1 MTRTLYSLV
10 FILCMPLVLL
20 RLLLRARKA
29 PAYARRWHERLALG
43 GDLRPDGIWI
53 HAVSVGEAIAAAPMV
68 RVLLERYPQLPVTI
82 TCMTPTGSEQIR
94 KMFDDRVG
102 HAYLPYDLPWLQR
115 RFIRRLRPRVG
126 VIMETELWPNMV
138 HEAKAAEV
146 PLILANARLSDRSA
160 RGYRRVG
167 WLVRPMFAALDWVAV
182 QTEAEAQRFV
192 RLGVDRDSISITGSI
207 KFDLQPDSDV
217 LEQAVQ
223 LRSQWGE
230 RPVWIAASTH
240 AGEDEQI
247 LAAHQQVLESHSDA
261 LLILVPRHP
270 ERFSDAARLIE
281 GAGLSAVRRSSDE
294 ALKRVNQ
301 VLLGDSMGELMM
313 FYACADIAFVGGS
326 LVAHGGHNYLE
337 PAALGLPI
345 ISGPHS
351 FNFTEISELL
361 QGAGALQRVTDQREL
376 AAAVSRL
383 ISEPTAALQAG
394 AAGLAVVKDNQGA
407 LERLLQGIDARISVG
422 TGDLEAPATE

>member
-1 MTRTLYSLV
+1 MTRTLYSFV
-10 FILCMPLVLL
+10 FTLCMPLVLL

-43 GDLRPDGIWI
+43 GDLRPDGIWV

-68 RVLLERYPQLPVTI
+68 RELLQRYPQLPVTI

-94 KMFDDRVG
+94 KLFADRVG

-115 RFIRRLRPRVG
+115 RFIRRLRPRIG

-138 HEAKAAEV
+138 HQAKAEGV
-146 PLILANARLSDRSA
+146 PLVLANARLSERSA
-160 RGYRRVG
+160 RGYRRVA
-167 WLVRPMFAALDWVAV
+167 WLARPMFAALDWVAV
-182 QTEAEAQRFV
+182 QTEAEAQRFA
-192 RLGVDRDSISITGSI
+192 RLGVARDAMTITGSI
-207 KFDLQPDSDV
+207 KFDLQSDPQV
-217 LEQAVQ
+217 LQQAAQ
-223 LRSQWGE
+223 LRDQWGA

-247 LAAHQQVLESHSDA
+247 LAAHRQVLELHADA

-270 ERFSDAARLIE
+270 ERFNDVARLIE
-281 GAGLSAVRRSSDE
+281 SAGLSAVRRSRGDVPMR
-294 ALKRVNQ
+294 ADQ

-313 FYACADIAFVGGS
+313 FYACADVAFVGGS

-361 QGAGALQRVTDQREL
+361 QGAGALERVADQADL

-383 ISEPTAALQAG
+383 LSEPAMARQAG

-407 LERLLQGIDARISVG
+407 LDRLLQGVDAKLGVG
-422 TGDLEAPATE
+422 NGGLEAPTVE

>member
-1 MTRTLYSLV
+1 MMRTLYSLV
-10 FILCMPLVLL
+10 FTLCMPLVLF

-68 RVLLERYPQLPVTI
+68 RQLLERYPQLPVTI

-94 KMFDDRVG
+94 KMFGDRVG

-138 HEAKAAEV
+138 HEAKAVEV
-146 PLILANARLSDRSA
+146 PLILANARLSERSA

-167 WLVRPMFAALDWVAV
+167 WLVRPMFAALDWVAA
-182 QTEAEAQRFV
+182 QTEAEAQRFA

-217 LEQAVQ
+217 LEQAAG
-223 LRSQWGE
+223 LRGQWGE

-240 AGEDEQI
+240 AGEDEYI
-247 LAAHQQVLESHSDA
+247 LAAHRQVLDSHSDA

-270 ERFSDAARLIE
+270 ERFGDVAKLIT
-281 GAGLSAVRRSSDE
+281 GASMSAVLRSSGE
-294 ALKRVNQ
+294 APMRTDQ
-301 VLLGDSMGELMM
+301 VLLGDTMGELMM

-361 QGAGALQRVTDQREL
+361 QGAGALQRVADQREL
-376 AAAVSRL
+376 ATAVIRL
-383 ISEPTAALQAG
+383 INEPTAARQAG

-407 LERLLQGIDARISVG
+407 LDQLLQGIDTRIG
-422 TGDLEAPATE
+422 NGDLKVPATE